1 MCGESRLGRTRI
13 ADLRGASA
21 RAEALALSGGDPCA
35 LVGIIS
41 GVLSTT
47 KAQSIYAAVTLT
59 ITCQQVEGGASLI
72 EGDGGGGV
80 LVLNVGSVVIPQ
92 STILLAI
99 VKDGLYVVRYDG

>member
-13 ADLRGASA
+13 ADLRVASA

-35 LVGIIS
+35 LVKIVS
-41 GVLSTT
+41 GVFSTT
-47 KAQSIYAAVTLT
+47 KPQSVYAAGTMT

-72 EGDGGGGV
+72 EGDGYAEIM
-80 LVLNVGSVVIPQ
+80 VLNVGSVVIPQ